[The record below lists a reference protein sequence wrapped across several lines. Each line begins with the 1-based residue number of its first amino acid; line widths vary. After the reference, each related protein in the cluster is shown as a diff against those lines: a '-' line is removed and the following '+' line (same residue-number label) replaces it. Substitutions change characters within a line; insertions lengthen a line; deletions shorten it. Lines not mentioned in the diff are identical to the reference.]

1 MAQSSSVG
9 SGSLPRSAPQVGRR
23 GFTLIELL
31 VVIAIIAVLIG
42 LLLPA
47 VQKVREAAARM
58 SCSNNLKQIGLAV
71 HNYHDQ
77 YGRLPVSQYGDYSDP
92 GAFGGFSYTS
102 QSWSFLAFLLP
113 FVEQDNL
120 SRTGNIPTASLAASA
135 ARGEAVKTFLC
146 PSDQMSTLRTFNQRS
161 RYAGG
166 TNYQVGLTSYKG
178 VLGGN
183 FNYGDYANGSPAFL
197 NAGDGFWGA
206 NGLFSLD
213 MWKRPVALVGIT
225 DGTSNTF
232 LVGEDIWTP
241 EYANGSQPGNG
252 FAWAHAVEATLTCA
266 MPPNTLKRLNG
277 APVDVTSNDQGHWG
291 SYHGFKSRHSG
302 GVQFVYADGAVR
314 FVRDS
319 IPLATYRAL
328 ASYAGGEVITDAP

>member
-1 MAQSSSVG
+1 MLRPSFG
-9 SGSLPRSAPQVGRR
+9 KRC

-31 VVIAIIAVLIG
+31 VVIAIIAILIG

-77 YGRLPVSQYGDYSDP
+77 FGKLPVSQYGDYSAP
-92 GAFGGFSYTS
+92 AAFGGFSYSS
-102 QSWSFLAFLLP
+102 QSWSFLAFILP
-113 FVEQDNL
+113 FVEQDNVF
-120 SRTGNIPTASLAASA
+120 RTGNIPTASLAASSG
-135 ARGEAVKTFLC
+135 REQPVKAFLC
-146 PSDQMSTLRTFNQRS
+146 PSDEMSSLRTFNQRS
-161 RYAGG
+161 RYASG
-166 TNYQVGLTSYKG
+166 TNYVVGLTNYKG
-178 VLGGN
+178 VMGSN
-183 FNYGDYANGSPAFL
+183 FNYGDYANATPAFVDG
-197 NAGDGFWGA
+197 GDGFWGA

-213 MWKRPVALVGIT
+213 MWRRPVALVAIS

-241 EYANGSQPGNG
+241 QYANGSQPGNG
-252 FAWAHAVEATLTCA
+252 FSWAHSVEATLSCA
-266 MPPNTLKRLNG
+266 MPPNNLRRIGG
-277 APVDVTSNDQGHWG
+277 ALIDVNSTDQGHWG
-291 SYHGFKSRHSG
+291 SYHGFKSKHSG

-314 FVRDS
+314 FVRDA

-328 ASYAGGEVITDAP
+328 ASYAGGEVIADAP